1 MLIVAIT
8 WDDRATGSKRLG
20 SKAVVSQKL
29 DIHPTHPQ
37 GRMLRM
43 VAQIVADG
51 GVVVYPTDTAF
62 ALGCHLGDKNAL
74 ERIIRIRQLH
84 KNHQFT
90 LACRDLS
97 ELGTYARVDNAEYRL
112 LRRHTPGPFT
122 FIMKASREVPRR
134 LMHVKR
140 RTIGMRVP
148 DHPVALGLLNMVGEP
163 ILTTTLRMPGEA
175 TPLTSGEEISAR
187 LTKLVDV
194 ILDDGSQ
201 QTGVS
206 TVVDLS
212 EGSPEIVR
220 QGVGEI
226 EEIA

>member
-1 MLIVAIT
+1 M
-8 WDDRATGSKRLG
+8 
-20 SKAVVSQKL
+20 SQKL

-37 GRMLRM
+37 RRMLRM
-43 VAQIVADG
+43 VADIVAKG

-74 ERIIRIRQLH
+74 ERIIRIRQLQ

-97 ELGTYARVDNAEYRL
+97 DLSTYARVDNSGYRL

-134 LMHVKR
+134 LMHIKR

-148 DHPVALGLLNMVGEP
+148 DNAVALGLLNMVGEP
-163 ILTTTLRMPGEA
+163 MLTTTLKMPGEEM
-175 TPLTSGEEISAR
+175 PLADGHEIFER
-187 LTKLVDV
+187 LAKVVDV
-194 ILDDGSQ
+194 VLDDGSQ
-201 QTGVS
+201 TVELS
-206 TVVDLS
+206 TVIDMS

-220 QGVGEI
+220 QGLGEI
-226 EEIA
+226 EELA

>member
-1 MLIVAIT
+1 
-8 WDDRATGSKRLG
+8 
-20 SKAVVSQKL
+20 VSQKL

-37 GRMLRM
+37 RRMLRM
-43 VAQIVADG
+43 VADIVAKG

-74 ERIIRIRQLH
+74 ERIIRIRQLQ

-97 ELGTYARVDNAEYRL
+97 DLSTYARVDNSGYRL

-134 LMHVKR
+134 LMHIKR

-148 DHPVALGLLNMVGEP
+148 DNAVALGLLNMVGEP
-163 ILTTTLRMPGEA
+163 MLTTTLKMPGEEM
-175 TPLTSGEEISAR
+175 PLADGHEIFER
-187 LTKLVDV
+187 LAKVVDV
-194 ILDDGSQ
+194 VLDDGSQ
-201 QTGVS
+201 TVELS
-206 TVVDLS
+206 TVIDMS

-220 QGVGEI
+220 QGLGEI
-226 EEIA
+226 EELA